1 MYNSRVLYSM
11 KKKWNNHW
19 NVCGQGPKGSWAC
32 RGGTPLK
39 RLNIEIS
46 KMCFQAFYGKNGPSL
61 LGFSFRNAVFFYTSG
76 VTVGLVACLL
86 ILVFILY
93 RLIPMVSSCFVS
105 NNSRLKTNTCMCHSG
120 LKKKKKKK
128 KKGEQGKRKK
138 KRRRK
143 KKGER
148 KRRRKGQGKECYFSS
163 RLGQIWHGSILT
175 PGLV

>member
-1 MYNSRVLYSM
+1 MFVARAPKAHELVGEVLPM
-11 KKKWNNHW
+11 
-19 NVCGQGPKGSWAC
+19 
-32 RGGTPLK
+32 K

-128 KKGEQGKRKK
+128 KKENKEKGKRKRK
-138 KRRRK
+138 RK
-143 KKGER
+143 KKGEEK
-148 KRRRKGQGKECYFSS
+148 KRGKEKGEEKKKGQEKARVRNATFLQDGARFDMD
-163 RLGQIWHGSILT
+163 
-175 PGLV
+175 PF

>member
-1 MYNSRVLYSM
+1 M
-11 KKKWNNHW
+11 
-19 NVCGQGPKGSWAC
+19 CTTAECFIAC
-32 RGGTPLK
+32 RRNEIITEMFVARAPKAHELVGEVLPMK

-128 KKGEQGKRKK
+128 KKENKEKG
-138 KRRRK
+138 K
-143 KKGER
+143 KKGEEK
-148 KRRRKGQGKECYFSS
+148 KRGKEKGEEKARVRNATFLQDWA
-163 RLGQIWHGSILT
+163 RFDMD
-175 PGLV
+175 PF

>member
-1 MYNSRVLYSM
+1 M
-11 KKKWNNHW
+11 
-19 NVCGQGPKGSWAC
+19 
-32 RGGTPLK
+32 K

-128 KKGEQGKRKK
+128 KKEKK
-138 KRRRK
+138 KKEGKKKEKK
-143 KKGER
+143 KKGT
-148 KRRRKGQGKECYFSS
+148 RKGQGKECYFSS
-163 RLGQIWHGSILT
+163 RLGQI
-175 PGLV
+175 

>member
-1 MYNSRVLYSM
+1 MFVARAPKAHELVGEVLPM
-11 KKKWNNHW
+11 
-19 NVCGQGPKGSWAC
+19 
-32 RGGTPLK
+32 K

-120 LKKKKKKK
+120 LKKKKKKEKRRTRK
-128 KKGEQGKRKK
+128 KKKKKKKKK

-143 KKGER
+143 KKRER
-148 KRRRKGQGKECYFSS
+148 KRRRKKKGQEKARVRNATFLQDWA
-163 RLGQIWHGSILT
+163 RFDMD
-175 PGLV
+175 PF